1 MVPLFWLLCPQL
13 FMPPPIF
20 VFCVSCAPRLTGLGT
35 HNIVHG
41 FRTNCMN
48 QDLLFTCTWKE
59 LHVSHEIPSILF
71 TFTSRVYA
79 PPESLGHRSQNNG
92 TARGT
97 PHATHELM
105 DQNSGPHGLGQL
117 SSPTEMHQAGYRYS
131 CTLYESPTSE

>member
-59 LHVSHEIPSILF
+59 LHVSKGSERPLDVSHEIPSILF

-79 PPESLGHRSQNNG
+79 PPGIVG
-92 TARGT
+92 T
-97 PHATHELM
+97 
-105 DQNSGPHGLGQL
+105 
-117 SSPTEMHQAGYRYS
+117 
-131 CTLYESPTSE
+131 